1 MDLILGT
8 HNETVNKFTAEIEK
22 QIKVRSKDY
31 CDYSERSIFVV
42 TWNLGGYQVPTSYD
56 LNKYL
61 LDVNADIVVV
71 GIQEMITTSTAL
83 VIGSGSCVKLWDEL
97 IF

>member
-42 TWNLGGYQVPTSYD
+42 TWNLGGY
-56 LNKYL
+56 
-61 LDVNADIVVV
+61 
-71 GIQEMITTSTAL
+71 
-83 VIGSGSCVKLWDEL
+83 
-97 IF
+97 